1 MGLPFPPVGERF
13 ERLDETVRPA
23 FRMWDG
29 DASPFEGAHYRPER
43 PIGEPASRT
52 AGARS
57 GTSWP
62 CSRGTVTRWD
72 GRTGE
77 IEKDDQHAALAGR
90 VRAALTAVSRVPG
103 DRWLRRGRRGRGR

>member
-43 PIGEPASRT
+43 PIGNRRPGRRAHGPA
-52 AGARS
+52 
-57 GTSWP
+57 
-62 CSRGTVTRWD
+62 
-72 GRTGE
+72 
-77 IEKDDQHAALAGR
+77 QAGR
-90 VRAALTAVSRVPG
+90 ARAAL
-103 DRWLRRGRRGRGR
+103 